1 MVLFRHGTTDS
12 GDAYLV
18 LGLGFPIPASNRTR
32 SFMARPRLVLCISRS
47 RTKEPVRFRPPRLQL
62 SRCSCTRSSS
72 PMRLLLGMTTR
83 RTSGVLQISGR
94 CSTMYSRDVA
104 MFH

>member
-1 MVLFRHGTTDS
+1 MDMALFRHGTTDS

-47 RTKEPVRFRPPRLQL
+47 RRSLPDPDLQDCAAFAVFLHEQFIFQEVAPLPVFLHKRLI
-62 SRCSCTRSSS
+62 C
-72 PMRLLLGMTTR
+72 
-83 RTSGVLQISGR
+83 
-94 CSTMYSRDVA
+94 
-104 MFH
+104 